1 MTTRGGGG
9 GVRAAM
15 TARVVAEIVAGRSAD
30 PVRLAEAV
38 RAGARQSRYAGL
50 LPWREAGLA
59 MGRAGIAVLCAEMD
73 RRRPGRGWDRAG
85 HEHLAAAAAS
95 ATPYDLSLFS
105 GLSGIGLAAILLAS
119 GRPRYRRLLAAVDAT
134 LAPAVER
141 ASSKLATA
149 NGCAASDFDLVSGLT
164 GMGTYLLA
172 RHQLTGDPA
181 LLSQALSGLVPLL
194 ASEDRPRRWHTPADL
209 ATGSL
214 RETYPRGHLNCGLAH
229 GAPGPMA
236 LLSLALLEG
245 VEVSGSRAAI
255 EATATWLTAHRSGTA
270 TDPDWPDAIPLDA
283 PDPAPPDPA
292 PTRPAPTRPA
302 PTRPA
307 SAGPSSTGHSSGAQT
322 PCRPPSTGSPSTGS
336 PSGVASSGVAS
347 SLVAS
352 TVQGAVG
359 RASAE
364 SAPGRAAWCYG
375 APGVA
380 RGLWLAGTALDRPD
394 WRELAARTIRAV
406 AARPP
411 EAWWLSTPAFCHG
424 RAGLLQVLRRFAADL
439 ADPALAATAEILAA
453 DLAAEYDPD
462 SVLGLRSVEP
472 EGTLVDHPGLLDG
485 APGVA
490 LALLGLPPPHDGPP
504 NDGPPHDGP
513 PSAGAGPHA
522 AGDASPSA
530 GGSRPGA
537 QWDRMFLLS

>member
-1 MTTRGGGG
+1 MT
-9 GVRAAM
+9 VRA
-15 TARVVAEIVAGRSAD
+15 VAEIVAGRCAD

-38 RAGARQSRYAGL
+38 SAGARQSRYASL
-50 LPWREAGLA
+50 LLWREAGLA

-105 GLSGIGLAAILLAS
+105 GLSGLGLAAILLAA
-119 GRPRYRRLLAAVDAT
+119 GRPRYRRLLATVDAT
-134 LAPAVER
+134 LAPAVEA

-181 LLSQALSGLVPLL
+181 LLSLALSGLVPLL

-214 RETYPRGHLNCGLAH
+214 RETYPRGHHNCGLAH

-245 VEVSGSRAAI
+245 VEVPGARAAI
-255 EATATWLTAHRSGTA
+255 EATATWLTTHRSGTA

-283 PDPAPPDPA
+283 PDPALTGPSLAEPA
-292 PTRPAPTRPA
+292 PTRPALTGL
-302 PTRPA
+302 A
-307 SAGPSSTGHSSGAQT
+307 SAGPSPTGHASGALT
-322 PCRPPSTGSPSTGS
+322 PCRLASTGSPSIGS
-336 PSGVASSGVAS
+336 PSSGVASSGVAS
-347 SLVAS
+347 SPVGS
-352 TVQGAVG
+352 TARAAVG
-359 RASAE
+359 RATAE

-380 RGLWLAGTALDRPD
+380 RSLWLAGTALDRPD

-439 ADPALAATAEILAA
+439 ADPALAATAETLAA

-490 LALLGLPPPHDGPP
+490 LALLGLPPPSAGAS
-504 NDGPPHDGP
+504 P
-513 PSAGAGPHA
+513 PSAGASPPSAGASPHA
-522 AGDASPSA
+522 ADAGSPSAGDASPSA
-530 GGSRPGA
+530 GGSRPGV